1 MLRWNHESRG
11 RRGNGSIAASV
22 PAQLLEC
29 SNPTVD
35 PLRMVP
41 NSSGYVACVGWSRD
55 FLSQKTIHSSTSY
68 SSISI
73 LKYSA
78 TRAFSAFAHSESSM
92 KRTAPS
98 RPRSPALGLSPFAA
112 TGVSGCTAGAAAAS
126 LSLSLSL
133 FFSAG
138 RSLPSLAP
146 SVGLESLLSSTQCVY
161 RGNLWASASLF
172 SGMRTVRN
180 RSGGKCGPTVVE
192 LRLCV
197 YNSSR
202 SKSVSG
208 FVRIRCCCC
217 CCL

>member
-1 MLRWNHESRG
+1 VLYSTWIRSLQQGGEQIHRGLRTGAAARSLEPL
-11 RRGNGSIAASV
+11 SI
-22 PAQLLEC
+22 LCEGCL
-29 SNPTVD
+29 
-35 PLRMVP
+35 
-41 NSSGYVACVGWSRD
+41 NSSGYVACVGWS
-55 FLSQKTIHSSTSY
+55 LISYPKAIHSSTSY

-78 TRAFSAFAHSESSM
+78 TCVFSASAHSESSM

-98 RPRSPALGLSPFAA
+98 RPRSPALGLSPLAA
-112 TGVSGCTAGAAAAS
+112 TGVSGCSAGAAP
-126 LSLSLSL
+126 LSLSLS
-133 FFSAG
+133 FGAG
-138 RSLPSLAP
+138 RFLPSLAP
-146 SVGLESLLSSTQCVY
+146 LVGLESLLSSTQCVY

-202 SKSVSG
+202 SKRVSG
-208 FVRIRCCCC
+208 FRLEFVVA
-217 CCL
+217 